1 MADSADIDQLQAEI
15 TRLKQENEK
24 LRASNRRW
32 MRIAGTDDLTGLP
45 NKVFFSTALLP
56 QVITQHNAEGRSFAG
71 VMVAPDNLG
80 DINKKY
86 GREGGDRI
94 VVGLAEYLKE
104 NIEPGE
110 KLIHID
116 GANFVIIVANGD
128 AASAKRRTRQI
139 RARVVARHFQ
149 CGGDAVSLTLSMGV
163 TIQAPEPA
171 GTETKVKAVAEDLL
185 KRMGIALDE
194 AKKQGGDT
202 VVEDFEEE

>member
-1 MADSADIDQLQAEI
+1 MANSADIDQLQAQI

-32 MRIAGTDDLTGLP
+32 MRIAGTDDLTGVP

-110 KLIHID
+110 KLIPID

-128 AASAKRRTRQI
+128 AAEERGAGFSGRQRPVGERPVGDPGLVHGPFGMI
-139 RARVVARHFQ
+139 VDDRVQR
-149 CGGDAVSLTLSMGV
+149 
-163 TIQAPEPA
+163 
-171 GTETKVKAVAEDLL
+171 AVAF
-185 KRMGIALDE
+185 
-194 AKKQGGDT
+194 GDPRR
-202 VVEDFEEE
+202 DRSHNGFA